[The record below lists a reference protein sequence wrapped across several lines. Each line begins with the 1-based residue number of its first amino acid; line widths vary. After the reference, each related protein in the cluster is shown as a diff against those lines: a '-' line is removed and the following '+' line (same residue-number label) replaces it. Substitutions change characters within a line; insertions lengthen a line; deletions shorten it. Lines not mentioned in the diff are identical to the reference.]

1 MKNCENCKHSEPIG
15 GGLACMGQK
24 GMPFVSPTDCC
35 DGWKTNK
42 PTNAD
47 RIRGMTDEELAGW
60 LADILHCHGRL
71 YANRYAYECPSE
83 CPLWNCCKEPPGSIS
98 DWLKQEV
105 TE

>member
-1 MKNCENCKHSEPIG
+1 MADKI
-15 GGLACMGQK
+15 
-24 GMPFVSPTDCC
+24 
-35 DGWKTNK
+35 
-42 PTNAD
+42 TNAD
-47 RIRGMTDEELAGW
+47 CIRQMPDEELAEW

-98 DWLKQEV
+98 DWIKQEV